1 MHREQ
6 IEKLSRRLGNK
17 NVKIFL
23 EVLARE
29 SQFCNAISLPIGSE
43 LLGDAITELQ
53 NAMENIL
60 TEKDNEDT
68 RAEVRVLR
76 KIIGRWS
83 TKINDYRKHKT
94 DLDEITGE

>member
-1 MHREQ
+1 MRNDQ
-6 IEKLSRRLGNK
+6 IEKLSKRLGNK

-53 NAMENIL
+53 TAIEKIL
-60 TEKDNEDT
+60 SEKDNEDT

-83 TKINDYRKHKT
+83 TKINGYRKHKT
-94 DLDEITGE
+94 EFDSITGE

>member
-1 MHREQ
+1 MREDQ
-6 IEKLSRRLGNK
+6 ITKLTKRLGNK

-53 NAMENIL
+53 NAMEKIL
-60 TEKDNEDT
+60 GENDNEDT

-83 TKINDYRKHKT
+83 TKINDYQKHKSEF
-94 DLDEITGE
+94 DNITGE